1 MVGLL
6 VALDVEEGVSVPHLG
21 LSGLTQGDRGGLT
34 VPDEHVS
41 RLINQI
47 GRTSQSV
54 QTLDAW

>member
-34 VPDEHVS
+34 VPDEHMS

-47 GRTSQSV
+47 G
-54 QTLDAW
+54 